1 MTHKLFYSP
10 GACSLA
16 SHIALREAGAEIDL
30 VAVNLKGGE
39 QRRPEFL
46 AVNPKGRVPALVT
59 DRGTITESVAILA
72 YAAMAYPEASLAPLD
87 DPQGFGEIQAFNAFL
102 ASSVHVTFALER
114 RGARYADDEAARESL
129 KRKVPETL
137 DQHFGLIE
145 QVLSDGRAFIHG
157 ERYTISDPYL
167 FLFSRWYRDRGF
179 GSAEKTPHVFA
190 HLDRIGARAATKAAI
205 AAEEG

>member
-1 MTHKLFYSP
+1 MKLFYSP

-16 SHIALREAGAEIDL
+16 AHIALIEAGAQFEIA
-30 VAVNLKGGE
+30 AVDLKGGE

-46 AVNPKGRVPALVT
+46 KVNPKGRVPALVT
-59 DRGTITESVAILA
+59 DRGTITESIAILA
-72 YAAMAYPEASLAPLD
+72 YVAMAYPQARLAPLD
-87 DPQGFGEIQAFNAFL
+87 DPHGFAEIQAINSFL
-102 ASSVHVTFALER
+102 SSSVHVTFALER

-137 DQHFGLIE
+137 DAHFGLIE
-145 QVLSDGRAFIHG
+145 EMLADGRDFVHG
-157 ERYTISDPYL
+157 DRYTICDPYL

-190 HLDRIGARAATKAAI
+190 HLERIGAREATQAAI
-205 AAEEG
+205 RAEEG